1 MLQISLIY
9 LGIKMLIILGL
20 YCYLN
25 AVLQALLGT
34 NCFVNDLTNWNEQEE
49 NDDLVMSFSQ
59 LSRFK
64 DEGNQTETRFA
75 IR

>member
-34 NCFVNDLTNWNEQEE
+34 NCFVNDLTNWNQRAE
-49 NDDLVMSFSQ
+49 NEDLIMSFSQ

-64 DEGNQTETRFA
+64 DEGNLTETRFA